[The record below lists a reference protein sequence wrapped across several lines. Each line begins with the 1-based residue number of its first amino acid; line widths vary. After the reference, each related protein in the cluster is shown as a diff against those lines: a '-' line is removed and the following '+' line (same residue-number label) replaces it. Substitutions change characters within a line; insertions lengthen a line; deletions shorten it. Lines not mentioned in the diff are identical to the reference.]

1 MYDCIYIHGY
11 ILQAS
16 KNSKHDQNCYL
27 KYYPYLRKIYENKIQ
42 VLYNRVPLDQYVSMH
57 NRP

>member
-1 MYDCIYIHGY
+1 MYDCFYIHGY

-16 KNSKHDQNCYL
+16 KNSKNNQNFYL

-42 VLYNRVPLDQYVSMH
+42 SSYNSFYPDQYVSMH